1 MEKSSEKLKSIAI
14 MQPTYI
20 PWIGYFALI
29 DRVDEFVFL
38 DSVQFE
44 RRSWQQRNRIKG
56 SIGEIMLTVPVQKAL
71 RDKLRIC
78 DAKIDYTSKFVHKH
92 ITALQHA
99 YGRAPFF
106 KEYKEI
112 IFDALNK
119 KTSLLADLNIDII
132 KNLAK
137 ALGIETP
144 ITRSSKLSST
154 GTKDELLYNI
164 CCEMNAHVYIS
175 PPGSKEYIDS
185 SKFFAEGV
193 FSLVYHKYTPQTYH
207 QLFGK
212 FVPYMAVIDL
222 LFNEGPKSLEIIRS
236 GLDEV

>member
-1 MEKSSEKLKSIAI
+1 MKSIAI

-20 PWIGYFALI
+20 PWVGYFALM

-56 SIGEIMLTVPVQKAL
+56 SGGEIMLTVPVQKAP
-71 RDKLRIC
+71 RDQLRIC
-78 DAKIDYTSKFVHKH
+78 DAKIDYTSKFVRKH

-99 YGRAPFF
+99 YGKTPFF

-112 IFDALNK
+112 VFDVLNK

-132 KNLAK
+132 KRTAK

-144 ITRSSKLSST
+144 MIRSSELSST
-154 GTKDELLYNI
+154 GSKDELLYNI
-164 CCEMNAHVYIS
+164 CCEMNAQVYVS
-175 PPGSKEYIDS
+175 PPGSKKYLDS
-185 SKFFAEGV
+185 SIFFKEGA
-193 FSLVYHKYTPQTYH
+193 FPLLYHKYIPQPYH
-207 QLFGK
+207 QLFGD
-212 FVPYMAVIDL
+212 FVPYMTVIDL
-222 LFNEGPKSLEIIRS
+222 LFNVGPKSHEIIRS
-236 GLDEV
+236 GLDVV